1 MTGEI
6 QRADAMLRASGLSP
20 ELEEH
25 SRRVAATASRLA
37 ERWGAPPD
45 DAAVAGL
52 LHDLAKETPG
62 EELLAQA
69 RSLGIE
75 VGPLEE
81 RYPAQLLHAPVAAAR
96 AAEAGFSEPAVRA
109 IARHTVAG
117 GGMTTLDRC
126 VFAADAIEPGR
137 RWRGVEEMRR
147 LADDSLDAAVAA
159 IVHRDVERLR
169 RDGRQV
175 HPLMLEQAEES
186 GG

>member
-1 MTGEI
+1 VTGEVE
-6 QRADAMLRASGLSP
+6 RADEMLRASGLSP

-25 SRRVAATASRLA
+25 SRGVAATAARLA
-37 ERWGAPPD
+37 ERWGAPPE

-62 EELLAQA
+62 EELLTQA

-96 AAEAGFSEPAVRA
+96 AAAAGFSEPAVRA

-137 RWRGVEEMRR
+137 RWRGVEEMRH

-175 HPLMLEQAEES
+175 HPMMLEQAEES